1 MSRTVPAGRLDLPSS
16 AHVAHPPRL
25 MLHAL
30 RPAFAA
36 YAKHRFELT
45 VRNADRFPADG
56 PVVVVANH
64 IGFVDG
70 PLMAIMSRRP
80 VHALTKREMFHG
92 AMGHF
97 LTASGQIP
105 VWRHEVDPAAV
116 KTTLRILRDGGCVG
130 IFPEGTR
137 GAGEVN
143 HVESGAAYFAMAT
156 GAQVLPLTFLGT
168 RVPGGSLNSIPPA
181 GTRMAMTYGEPMP
194 VEQQPWPRR
203 TADVRALSEEIRAR
217 LLATLREA
225 EAATGMHLP
234 GPLPRGEE
242 EAA

>member
-1 MSRTVPAGRLDLPSS
+1 MNRSVPAGRLDLPSS
-16 AHVAHPPRL
+16 DHVAHPPRL
-25 MLHAL
+25 MLKAL

-36 YAKHRFELT
+36 YARHRFELT
-45 VRNADRFPADG
+45 VRNADRFPDDG

-70 PLMAIMSRRP
+70 PLMAIISPRP

-92 AMGHF
+92 SMGHF
-97 LTASGQIP
+97 LLASGQVPI
-105 VWRHEVDPAAV
+105 WRAQVDPAAV
-116 KTTLRILRDGGCVG
+116 KQTLRVLRSGGAVG

-143 HVESGAAYFAMAT
+143 RVESGAAYFAMAT
-156 GAQVLPLTFLGT
+156 GAQVLPLAFLGT
-168 RVPGGSLNSIPPA
+168 RVPGGALDSIPPS
-181 GTRMAMTYGEPMP
+181 GTTMTMTYGEPMD

-203 TADVRALSEEIRAR
+203 TADVRVLSHEIRNR

-225 EAATGMHLP
+225 EAVTGMTLP
-234 GPLPRGEE
+234 GPVPGE

>member
-1 MSRTVPAGRLDLPSS
+1 MSRTLPAGRLDLPSS

-36 YAKHRFELT
+36 YAKHRFALT
-45 VRNADRFPADG
+45 VRNPERFPASG

-92 AMGHF
+92 VMGHF
-97 LTASGQIP
+97 LTASGQVP
-105 VWRHEVDPAAV
+105 VWRYQVDPAAV
-116 KTTLRILRDGGCVG
+116 KATLRILRDGGCVG

-143 HVESGAAYFAMAT
+143 RVEAGAAYFAMAT
-156 GAQVLPLTFLGT
+156 GAQVLPLAFLGT
-168 RVPGGSLNSIPPA
+168 RVPGGSLNSIPPS
-181 GTRMAMTYGEPMP
+181 GTTMAMSYGEPMSVAP
-194 VEQQPWPRR
+194 QPWPRR
-203 TADVRALSEEIRAR
+203 TSDVRALSEEIRSR

-234 GPLPRGEE
+234 GPVPGEE